1 MWDRKCV
8 ASIVKK
14 GGKASNSNLT
24 RCLGG
29 RVRGD
34 KFTEYKEWLN
44 IFHLKEN
51 IIYFQCYFQNAFF
64 RGNSRLNQKRN

>member
-14 GGKASNSNLT
+14 GGKALNSNLT
-24 RCLGG
+24 RCLKG

-34 KFTEYKEWLN
+34 KFTE
-44 IFHLKEN
+44 
-51 IIYFQCYFQNAFF
+51 
-64 RGNSRLNQKRN
+64 